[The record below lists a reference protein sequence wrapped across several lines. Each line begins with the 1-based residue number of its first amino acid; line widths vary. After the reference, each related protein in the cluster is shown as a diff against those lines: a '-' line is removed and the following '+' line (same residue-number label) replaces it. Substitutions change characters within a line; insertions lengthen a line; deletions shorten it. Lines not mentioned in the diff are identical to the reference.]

1 MLKYTIKNFLEY
13 YTKNQNKTSLEIDNW
28 NYQENTQSLDFS
40 SLESKFDIKIHNDLK
55 EYYQSYFFE
64 YIEGIEYNGIGLS
77 LDRILP
83 NNNILSYIE
92 NELNAST
99 DFPIFQ
105 IGVQGGTDLPIFFE
119 NNTGKLYTY
128 EYPPY
133 MERLDLVANSLEE
146 LFTNAKVWLQ
156 KEANLL

>member
-1 MLKYTIKNFLEY
+1 MLKDTIKNFLEY
-13 YTKNQNKTSLEIDNW
+13 YTKNQNKTLLEIDNW

-40 SLESKFDIKIHNDLK
+40 SLESKFNIKIHNDLK

-64 YIEGIEYNGIGLS
+64 RIEGIEYNGIGLS

-83 NNNILSYIE
+83 TNINYILSYLE
-92 NELNAST
+92 TELNTSK

-105 IGVQGGTDLPIFFE
+105 IGIQSGSDLPIFFE

-146 LFTNAKVWLQ
+146 LFTNAKVCL
-156 KEANLL
+156 